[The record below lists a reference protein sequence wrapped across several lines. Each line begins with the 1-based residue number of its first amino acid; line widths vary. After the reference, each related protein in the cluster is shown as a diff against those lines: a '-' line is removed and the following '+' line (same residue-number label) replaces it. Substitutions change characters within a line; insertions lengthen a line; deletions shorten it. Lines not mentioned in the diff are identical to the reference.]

1 MPRAKTC
8 ASKYCNRELESQR
21 AGAKFIIWAPYCS
34 RYCRLMAERG
44 IKPTPKEARCGNCGE
59 IGHNRRTCGR
69 PSKTNKRGKYNY
81 RAHTHQPHYPFITAD
96 CDSCGGEVHLRYED
110 VRKGSQTFCSRQC
123 YWDSTTKKLAGK
135 NSYRDYH
142 MLKNLRE
149 YLGGGQV
156 MHAQEIA
163 AMLQNGQKVQVS
175 STSIGL
181 LMKRWRAQGIVEM
194 VDEGLYKYIG
204 QGPLGALIRA
214 ANHAQLPND

>member
-1 MPRAKTC
+1 
-8 ASKYCNRELESQR
+8 
-21 AGAKFIIWAPYCS
+21 
-34 RYCRLMAERG
+34 
-44 IKPTPKEARCGNCGE
+44 
-59 IGHNRRTCGR
+59 
-69 PSKTNKRGKYNY
+69 
-81 RAHTHQPHYPFITAD
+81 
-96 CDSCGGEVHLRYED
+96 
-110 VRKGSQTFCSRQC
+110 
-123 YWDSTTKKLAGK
+123 
-135 NSYRDYH
+135 
-142 MLKNLRE
+142 
-149 YLGGGQV
+149 